1 MKVLMQSGVGMLDMF
16 TNRPAVRTWV
26 AHCPPGMLAD
36 GHKVKN
42 FASVEA
48 FDGYVRQ
55 VRAQGCTVSFAS
67 PFTAIVEAR
76 T

>member
-1 MKVLMQSGVGMLDMF
+1 MKVLMQSGAGMLDMF
-16 TNRPAVRTWV
+16 TNRPASRTWV
-26 AHCPPGMLAD
+26 VQCPPGMLAD

-48 FDGYVRQ
+48 FEGYVRQ
-55 VRAQGCTVSFAS
+55 LRAHGYTVAFAS

-76 T
+76 P